1 MQKDSPIG
9 IFDSGFGGLSVTKSI
24 HNLLPKEKLFYVADS
39 AYTPYGDLPES
50 DILKRSILIADF
62 LVNKKNVKAIVVA
75 CNTATAFAIKELRN
89 KFNIPIIGME
99 PAVKPA
105 LKVTLNNKIGVLATS
120 GTSKSIKFSALL
132 ESHHEKAKFYIQ
144 PCPGL
149 VNEIENGE
157 LNGPDLYNLVDKFLE
172 NFKKNAVD
180 TIVLGCTHFIY
191 VKPIIQKIMGSGISI
206 IETGEAVA
214 RQLKSKLDEFD
225 LNENLSASNDL
236 IKIILTDA
244 NRNSSHKIAQFLA
257 ESNIEF
263 QIENSWR

>member
-24 HNLLPKEKLFYVADS
+24 HDLLPNEKLFYVADS
-39 AYTPYGDLPES
+39 AFTPYGDLPES
-50 DILKRSILIADF
+50 DILKRSILITDF
-62 LVNKKNVKAIVVA
+62 LANKKNVKAIVVA
-75 CNTATAFAIKELRN
+75 CNTATAFAINELRK
-89 KFNIPIIGME
+89 KFHIPIIGMD

-149 VNEIENGE
+149 VNEIENGK
-157 LNGPDLYNLVDKFLE
+157 LNGPDLYNLLDKFLE

-180 TIVLGCTHFIY
+180 TIVLGCTHYIY
-191 VKPIIQKIMGSGISI
+191 IKPIIQKIMGPGISI

-214 RQLKSKLDEFD
+214 RQLKSKLDEFN
-225 LNENLSASNDL
+225 LNENTLVSNNL
-236 IKIILTDA
+236 IKIILTDT
-244 NRNSSHKIAQFLA
+244 NRNSSHKIDQFLA

-263 QIENSWR
+263 EIENSWR